1 MKKIIYLIIG
11 VLLLF
16 LVLGGVLVV
25 IEDKPKDAWIDVLM
39 IIVFSTLSI
48 LCFLRSYRLHKMH
61 SITKTKNN
69 ASDNTISTNNKHSNA
84 SNYKKKQQ
92 NHENFHSNL
101 PSTNVTKSE
110 FDTKP
115 KFKLKNSKYS
125 KLTKIKPTIHSE
137 ALADKNISNE
147 SEQLTSKL
155 LDFNYT
161 KARTL
166 TDSFVVLDFETTG
179 LKYDDNEII
188 QYGIAEFKGGKL
200 IKEKSQF
207 FKPSKPIS
215 KRITKITGITN
226 EFLEDKPSLN
236 KELLEELHAYIAN
249 KTIVAHNASFDMR
262 FLLYNFYKYNIDHNK
277 FRVIDTLKF
286 SRKYINETPNHKLVT
301 LKEHFNLDDGVS
313 HDALN
318 DCRATGNLMLLL
330 NERSN
335 I

>member
-1 MKKIIYLIIG
+1 MKKIIYLVIG

-25 IEDKPKDAWIDVLM
+25 IEDKPKDAWIDILM
-39 IIVFSTLSI
+39 IIGFSTLAI
-48 LCFLRSYRLHKMH
+48 LCFLKFYHLHKMQ
-61 SITKTKNN
+61 SQTKTKKNVSHN
-69 ASDNTISTNNKHSNA
+69 AISTNSKHSNT
-84 SNYKKKQQ
+84 SNYKQKQQ
-92 NHENFHSNL
+92 KCNNLSSN
-101 PSTNVTKSE
+101 PPATSTINSE
-110 FDTKP
+110 CDIKP
-115 KFKLKNSKYS
+115 KFKLKNSKYN
-125 KLTKIKPTIHSE
+125 KLTKAKTSNHSKL
-137 ALADKNISNE
+137 LADDYTSNE
-147 SEQLTSKL
+147 SETSTSKS

-179 LKYDDNEII
+179 LKYDENEII
-188 QYGIAEFKGGKL
+188 QYGIAEFKNGKL

-207 FKPSKPIS
+207 FKPTKPIS
-215 KRITKITGITN
+215 KRIVKITGITN
-226 EFLEDKPSLN
+226 DFLEDKPNIN
-236 KELLEELHAYIAN
+236 KELLEELHTCISN
-249 KTIVAHNASFDMR
+249 KTIVAHNASFDMK
-262 FLLYNFYKYNIDHNK
+262 FLLYNFYKYNIDYNK

-318 DCRATGNLMLLL
+318 DCRATGNLMMLL
-330 NERSN
+330 NERAN